1 MGNTSST
8 GLNIKENELS
18 LKQLNESNAE
28 FLTKLNEIA
37 TNYIL
42 GQNFQDMIRLTN
54 SKYCDDLVI
63 ITSKIL
69 KKSYSAEQIQYAYKK
84 MFNNSDE
91 AFIEGELQRN
101 TKSPMFLNRQDIE
114 LGDLIDKEQ
123 KKKMCIDI
131 AKYYVKIAHLFAA
144 IITTLNPVFS
154 WRTSA
159 SSSRAILKP
168 FVSEKNTDQSS
179 DQNLNIDLNTD
190 LGKDISET
198 TSETNSDIINDMT
211 DLGITPK
218 VIDKNDSVVTSNP
231 VTKSIESVESVKPVE
246 HIEHGEEFYSL
257 SEPKDE
263 DITISEPNS
272 VMKDMDGGEG
282 DNTDDINE
290 EIGYAT
296 LENKQYIPSMVKE
309 VKVENLNFCNSRIAD
324 LIDMDEI
331 VDLVDGK
338 NLIPGQTIDS
348 TIKIKTKLCS
358 SNLNNNNEGYS
369 RTKTVYDLP
378 GFAELSRLYYDKYN
392 VSKGRFDR
400 MSSESENEKKRNVAL
415 LYTLFTGN
423 RNPPKDIRS
432 FKDIPLHSFN
442 DTIECDNPESLFNKT
457 YIGTTKDKLFIEYVE
472 QIKKMIFESN
482 MIRNSLL
489 EIIDRVF
496 IVNPSSASAP
506 SSPVLESPNKDES
519 VKTKFIIDPN
529 LTYDD
534 LDTLIVDA
542 RRIILNL
549 YITCEKDFIK
559 ALKILQAIIEG
570 QILETSQRQVKE
582 LEREIENAY

>member
-8 GLNIKENELS
+8 GVNIKENELS
-18 LKQLNESNAE
+18 LKELNESNAK

-42 GQNFQDMIRLTN
+42 GQNFQDMVRLTN

-84 MFNNSDE
+84 MFNSDLPIDEYIQNSKD
-91 AFIEGELQRN
+91 QRQN
-101 TKSPMFLNRQDIE
+101 SNQAPMFLKRQDVE
-114 LGDLIDKEQ
+114 LGDLMDKEQ

-159 SSSRAILKP
+159 SSSRAVLKP
-168 FVSEKNTDQSS
+168 FVSD
-179 DQNLNIDLNTD
+179 
-190 LGKDISET
+190 ET
-198 TSETNSDIINDMT
+198 TNQVVSNDAVDESVNEEVDENSNLTNSNSDIINDMN

-218 VIDKNDSVVTSNP
+218 NTINDVDDVTN
-231 VTKSIESVESVKPVE
+231 
-246 HIEHGEEFYSL
+246 
-257 SEPKDE
+257 
-263 DITISEPNS
+263 
-272 VMKDMDGGEG
+272 M
-282 DNTDDINE
+282 DDINVSKGGDGDNPDIANDVGDYGKE
-290 EIGYAT
+290 DIATAT
-296 LENKQYIPSMVKE
+296 LENKQYIPDMIKE
-309 VKVENLNFCNSRIAD
+309 VKVENLNFCNSRISD
-324 LIDMDEI
+324 LMDMDEI
-331 VDLVDGK
+331 VDLAEGK

-378 GFAELSRLYYDKYN
+378 GFAELSRLYFDKYN

-457 YIGTTKDKLFIEYVE
+457 YLGTTKDKLFIEYVE

-496 IVNPSSASAP
+496 IVRPITPSS
-506 SSPVLESPNKDES
+506 VLSDKIEDSNEESHNANNA
-519 VKTKFIIDPN
+519 KFIIDPK

>member
-8 GLNIKENELS
+8 GVNIKENELS
-18 LKQLNESNAE
+18 LKELNESNAK

-42 GQNFQDMIRLTN
+42 GQNFQDMVRLTN

-84 MFNNSDE
+84 MFNSDLPIDEYIQNSKD
-91 AFIEGELQRN
+91 QRQN
-101 TKSPMFLNRQDIE
+101 SNQAPMFLKRQDVE
-114 LGDLIDKEQ
+114 LGDLMDKEQ

-159 SSSRAILKP
+159 SSSRAVLKP
-168 FVSEKNTDQSS
+168 FVSD
-179 DQNLNIDLNTD
+179 
-190 LGKDISET
+190 ET
-198 TSETNSDIINDMT
+198 TNQVVSNKTVDESVNEEVDENSNLTNSNSDIINDMN

-218 VIDKNDSVVTSNP
+218 NTINDVDDVTNM
-231 VTKSIESVESVKPVE
+231 
-246 HIEHGEEFYSL
+246 
-257 SEPKDE
+257 D
-263 DITISEPNS
+263 DINVS
-272 VMKDMDGGEG
+272 KGGDGDDGGEG
-282 DNTDDINE
+282 DNPNIANDVGDYEKEDIAT
-290 EIGYAT
+290 AT
-296 LENKQYIPSMVKE
+296 LENKQYIPDMVKE
-309 VKVENLNFCNSRIAD
+309 VKVENLNFCNSRISD
-324 LIDMDEI
+324 LMDMDEI
-331 VDLVDGK
+331 VDLAEGK

-378 GFAELSRLYYDKYN
+378 GFAELSRLYFDKYN
-392 VSKGRFDR
+392 ASKGRFDR

-457 YIGTTKDKLFIEYVE
+457 YLGTTKDKLFIEYVE

-496 IVNPSSASAP
+496 IVRPITPSS
-506 SSPVLESPNKDES
+506 VLSDKIEDSNDES
-519 VKTKFIIDPN
+519 HNADNTKFIIDPK